1 MKKVFTIHNL
11 LILIWLI
18 NGLFCKVLNLT
29 PRHQDIVAE
38 ITHFEF
44 SRELTITIG
53 ILEILMSLWV
63 LSKIKP
69 KLNAAM
75 QIIIIA
81 IMNILEYI
89 LVPQLLLWGRFNI
102 IFALLLI
109 IAIYVETFH
118 LNKLSQTKSYA
129 FKS

>member
-69 KLNAAM
+69 KLNAVM

-81 IMNILEYI
+81 VMNILEYI

-118 LNKLSQTKSYA
+118 LNKSSQTKSYA

>member
-1 MKKVFTIHNL
+1 M
-11 LILIWLI
+11 WLI

-44 SRELTITIG
+44 SKELTITIG
-53 ILEILMSLWV
+53 ILEILMSLWI

-69 KLNAAM
+69 KLNAIM

-81 IMNILEYI
+81 VMNILEYI